1 MTTTTSTK
9 VSGLSRREF
18 VAAGIAA
25 GAGLVV
31 GFYLP
36 HGGRGKH
43 QTFSPNAYLRITPDN
58 KITIVVA
65 RSEMGQGV
73 RTALPMILAEELEAD
88 WKHIEIEQAG
98 ASTLYGDQ
106 TTGGSASVRTTW
118 DPMRKAGAAARE
130 MLISAAAL
138 TWGVARSQCVAQL
151 GNIVHSA
158 SKRQLSYGE
167 LSERASTLPIPTDV
181 TLKQSKDY
189 KIVGQRLAR
198 VDTPSKVRGAAVFG
212 IDFRMPGMKYAVL
225 ERCPV
230 IGGQL
235 ASFDDKE
242 SRKISDVRY
251 VGKIGEA
258 AVGVVADSVWG
269 AMEGRRLLDVKWD
282 AGPNKDLN
290 TAVVKESLKQGA
302 AKKGVSL
309 WSVGDVSK
317 VQGRRISAEYHLPF
331 MAHAPMEPGNCT
343 AKYSANAC
351 ELWAPT
357 QVPQDCRDSVAQAV
371 GLDPD
376 QVKVN
381 VTLMGGG
388 FGRRLEHDYAVEA
401 ALVSKAL
408 GDAKIGDSKDGT
420 PVKVLWTREDDMRHS
435 TYRPASLHQLSAV
448 LDGAGWPVA
457 FTHRIIAPS
466 ISGQKGQPGPNGVDP
481 DLPDEAAFVYGVPNV
496 SLEYVT
502 TETPVPLGW
511 MRSVYALQVGF
522 ASESFIDELAAAA
535 KKDPLEYRLHM
546 LAQNKDQDISYFT
559 QTWHTA
565 RMRGVLQLAA
575 DKAEWTK
582 PLPAGRF
589 RGIACFGCFS
599 SYVAEVVE
607 ISIADDVPRVH
618 RVVAAVDCGQVVNP
632 GIVEQQI
639 PGGVVYGLGNA
650 LRAKITIDKGRVEQG
665 NFDDYAPIRM
675 EEAPVVEVHMVPS
688 TEAPTGIGEPSVP
701 PLAPALCN
709 AIYAATK
716 KRIRALPILS

>member
-1 MTTTTSTK
+1 MSP
-9 VSGLSRREF
+9 VSRREF
-18 VAAGIAA
+18 VVAGVAAGV
-25 GAGLVV
+25 GLVV

-36 HGGRGKH
+36 HGKTNNGKES
-43 QTFSPNAYLRITPDN
+43 FSPNAYLRITPDN
-58 KITIVVA
+58 KIAVVVA

-88 WKHIEIEQAG
+88 WKQIEIEQAG

-138 TWGVARSQCVAQL
+138 TWGVPRSSCSAQS
-151 GNIVHSA
+151 GSVVHA
-158 SKRQLSYGE
+158 TSKRQLSYGE
-167 LSERASTLPIPTDV
+167 LAGKAATLPVPSDV
-181 TLKQSKDY
+181 TLKQAKDY

-198 VDTPSKVRGAAVFG
+198 VDTPSKVKGEAEFG

-225 ERCPV
+225 SRCPT
-230 IGGQL
+230 IGGKV

-242 SRKISDVRY
+242 SKKNPGVSY
-251 VGKIGEA
+251 VGKIGDA
-258 AVGVVADSVWG
+258 AVAVVADGVWG
-269 AMEGRRLLDVKWD
+269 AMEGRRLLNVNWD
-282 AGPNKDLN
+282 DGPNKDLN
-290 TAVVKESLKQGA
+290 TAAVMESLKQAA
-302 AKKGVSL
+302 AKKGATLYSA
-309 WSVGDVSK
+309 GDVTK
-317 VQGRRISAEYHLPF
+317 AKGRRITAEYHLPF

-343 AKYSANAC
+343 ANYSATGC

-401 ALVSKAL
+401 ALVSKA
-408 GDAKIGDSKDGT
+408 IGS
-420 PVKVLWTREDDMRHS
+420 PVKVIWTREDDMRFS

-457 FTHRIIAPS
+457 FMHRIIAPS
-466 ISGQKGQPGPNGVDP
+466 ISGQKGQPVPGGVDP
-481 DLPDEAAFVYGVPNV
+481 DLPDEAAFVYGLGNV
-496 SLEYVT
+496 LIESVIA
-502 TETPVPLGW
+502 ETPVPLGW
-511 MRSVYALQVGF
+511 MRSVYALQAGF
-522 ASESFIDELAAAA
+522 ASESFIDELAAEAG
-535 KKDPLEYRLHM
+535 KDPLEYRLHM
-546 LAQNKDQDISYFT
+546 LAKDQDIQYFT
-559 QTWHTA
+559 TTWHTA

-575 DKAEWTK
+575 DKAGWK
-582 PLPAGRF
+582 NPLPAGRF
-589 RGIACFGCFS
+589 RGIACFACFS
-599 SYVAEVVE
+599 SYMAEVVE
-607 ISIADDVPRVH
+607 ISMENETPRVH

-632 GIVEQQI
+632 GILEQQI
-639 PGGVVYGLGNA
+639 PGGIVYGLSNA
-650 LRAKITIDKGRVEQG
+650 LRAKITIEKGRVVQG
-665 NFDDYAPIRM
+665 NFDDYAPLRM
-675 EEAPVVEVHMVPS
+675 EETPVVEVYAVPS
-688 TEAPTGIGEPSVP
+688 AESPTGIGEPSVP

>member
-1 MTTTTSTK
+1 MSPLK
-9 VSGLSRREF
+9 VSGLTRREF
-18 VAAGIAA
+18 VAAGVAA

-36 HGGRGKH
+36 HAGRRGKEV
-43 QTFSPNAYLRITPDN
+43 FSPNAYLRITTDDN
-58 KITIVVA
+58 VTIVCA

-88 WKHIEIEQAG
+88 WKQIEIEQAG

-106 TTGGSASVRTTW
+106 STGGSASVKTTW

-138 TWGVARSQCVAQL
+138 TWGVPRSSCVAENGAVL
-151 GNIVHSA
+151 HGA
-158 SKRQLSYGE
+158 SKRRLSYGE
-167 LSERASTLPIPTDV
+167 LVEKAATLPIPTDV
-181 TLKQSKDY
+181 PLKQNKDY

-198 VDTPSKVRGAAVFG
+198 VDTPSKVNGEALFG

-225 ERCPV
+225 SRSPT
-230 IGGQL
+230 IGGKAL
-235 ASFDDKE
+235 SFDDAE
-242 SRKISDVRY
+242 SKRVAGVRYVAKISD
-251 VGKIGEA
+251 A
-258 AVGVVADSVWG
+258 AVAVVADSVWG
-269 AMEGRRLLDVKWD
+269 AMEGRRMLNVSWD
-282 AGPNKDLN
+282 PGPNKDLN
-290 TAVVKESLKQGA
+290 SAAVTESLKQAA
-302 AKKGVSL
+302 AKKGASL
-309 WSVGDVSK
+309 YSVGDVSK
-317 VQGRRISAEYHLPF
+317 VTGRRISAEYQLPF

-343 AKYSANAC
+343 AHFQGTRC

-357 QVPQDCRDSVAQAV
+357 QVPQDCRDQVAKAL

-388 FGRRLEHDYAVEA
+388 FGRRLEYDYAVEA
-401 ALVSKAL
+401 ALVSKA
-408 GDAKIGDSKDGT
+408 ANA
-420 PVKVLWTREDDMRHS
+420 PVKVIWTREDDMRFS

-457 FTHRIIAPS
+457 FTHRIVAPS

-481 DLPDEAAFVYGVPNV
+481 DLPDEAAFVYGLPNV
-496 SLEYVT
+496 SLEYVLA
-502 TETPVPLGW
+502 ETAVPLGW
-511 MRSVYALQVGF
+511 MRSVYALQAGF

-535 KKDPLEYRLHM
+535 GKDPLEYRLHM
-546 LAQNKDQDISYFT
+546 LKKDENIQYFET
-559 QTWHTA
+559 TWHTA

-575 DKAEWTK
+575 DKAVWKST
-582 PLPAGRF
+582 LPAGRF

-599 SYVAEVVE
+599 SYVGEVVE
-607 ISIADDVPRVH
+607 ISMENDVPRVH

-632 GIVEQQI
+632 SILEQQI
-639 PGGVVYGLGNA
+639 QGGIVYALSNA
-650 LRAKITIDKGRVEQG
+650 LRAKITIEKGRVVQG
-665 NFDDYAPIRM
+665 NFDDYAPLRM
-675 EEAPVVEVHMVPS
+675 DETPVVEVYAVPS

-701 PLAPALCN
+701 PLAPALCS

-716 KRIRALPILS
+716 NRTRALPILS